1 MYNAM
6 KVMGSSLLSLEAIVI
21 GLAMPI
27 AIVVGDQPK
36 GGVMIAGSSLML
48 LCILAVGGVR
58 RDRKTAIRTC
68 ALVQLI
74 VIAVGLKYSAFL
86 FPGVIFSLVLALA
99 IKLSARVDAAKALN

>member
-6 KVMGSSLLSLEAIVI
+6 KVMGSSLLTLEAIVI

-27 AIVVGDQPK
+27 AIVVNDEPK
-36 GGVMIAGSSLML
+36 SGVMLAGFALMA

-74 VIAVGLKYSAFL
+74 IIAVGFKYTAFL
-86 FPGVIFSLVLALA
+86 FPGIIFLLVLALA